1 MVGEGYQ
8 SLVAVLAWRAI
19 MLWEL
24 ILDNATEICA
34 QGYEHA
40 DQLRK
45 ETTSESQ
52 KDIKGFLI
60 DKISLVK

>member
-1 MVGEGYQ
+1 
-8 SLVAVLAWRAI
+8 

-45 ETTSESQ
+45 ETASESQ